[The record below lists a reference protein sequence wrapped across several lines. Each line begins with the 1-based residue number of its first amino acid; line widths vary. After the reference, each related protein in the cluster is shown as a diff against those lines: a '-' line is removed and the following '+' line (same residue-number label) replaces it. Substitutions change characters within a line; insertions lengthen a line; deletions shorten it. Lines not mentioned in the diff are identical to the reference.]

1 MLNRFASFNKFV
13 FLVIRPIPNSEE
25 QMISVEVCYTVKP
38 GFVAQ
43 NKRNISAFLADF
55 RQLVTLNF
63 LYQVYVKEDGLTFM
77 HLSMYENEEVQQQIL
92 HVPSFLNFQRERD
105 ESGLDQ
111 APQLRELTL
120 IGSSLRLI

>member
-1 MLNRFASFNKFV
+1 
-13 FLVIRPIPNSEE
+13 
-25 QMISVEVCYTVKP
+25 MISVEVCYTVKP

-77 HLSMYENEEVQQQIL
+77 HLSMYENKEVQQQVL
-92 HVPSFLNFQRERD
+92 QVPSFLNFQRERD
-105 ESGLDQ
+105 ESGLDV
-111 APQLRELTL
+111 APQLKELTL